1 MKFWIFV
8 IMFFSIS
15 ALLIINNYNLAMYK
29 SENVQEF
36 GELYVGWLDEIY
48 QNVYSLSG
56 YIVKMEWLPAS

>member
-1 MKFWIFV
+1 
-8 IMFFSIS
+8 MFFSIS